1 MMRSLLNST
10 NIKNH
15 VRRTQVTPT
24 KPTKK
29 RTAVV
34 LDLTALYCIQV
45 LLTAIRRLKLLAVE
59 KTPMTR
65 SNGVC
70 ADRGLAFNNS
80 RSTTCSESSDVG
92 RPLARIDSSFRSP
105 EILISLTSHGS
116 KV

>member
-1 MMRSLLNST
+1 MKKSQT
-10 NIKNH
+10 I
-15 VRRTQVTPT
+15 PT

-34 LDLTALYCIQV
+34 FDRTALYCIQV

-59 KTPMTR
+59 KTPMKR

-70 ADRGLAFNNS
+70 ADIGLDFNDS
-80 RSTTCSESSDVG
+80 RSMICSESSDVG
-92 RPLARIDSSFRSP
+92 KPLARIDINLRSP
-105 EILISLTSHGS
+105 EIFISLTSHGS